1 MSRLLAVIALVVAGI
16 FLGASGANAEGS
28 STRVIVGQGQNKT
41 LSLVDQAYFQDLAKD
56 FGVSYADALKM
67 YQGSDEFS
75 EVVSRLESEQ
85 GFVSGTWTTETG
97 YGIGSLVFNRELSA
111 GVRDILGSSRLT
123 YSVKVDEA
131 IPSADLLYEVQD
143 RLTALLA
150 NLAPGVEL
158 TVVPLSDLGVLEVSL
173 ADVSQDSIGSQV
185 AFQADMGAAL
195 SLISDIAKRIESD
208 TKVQI
213 VVKNSGSTMFF
224 EDQAAMA
231 GGLSDG
237 ANCTGGFLVGNS
249 IAWGVSTT
257 AHCMDTSV
265 AYNGVQY
272 SGNFY
277 VLSPSE
283 GDVAWWELP
292 GVRPNIAMF
301 QSAPGIFTQVTG
313 QGNPAKGTAV
323 CHFGITSGK
332 ACSTVLLER
341 VSVNGFD
348 TVTKTY
354 KSLGAMWVT
363 TQNVSAGGDSGG
375 PWYSSSIARGIHYGR
390 VSYAGVLRSLFSRIG
405 AINLLNAYPLGSF

>member
-28 STRVIVGQGQNKT
+28 STTVIVGQGQNKT
-41 LSLVDQAYFQDLAKD
+41 LSPVDQAYFQDLAKD

-111 GVRDILGSSRLT
+111 DARALLESSSLT
-123 YSVKVDEA
+123 FSVKIDES

-173 ADVSQDSIGSQV
+173 ADVSQDSIVTQV
-185 AFQADMGAAL
+185 AFEADMGAAL

-237 ANCTGGFLVGNS
+237 ANC
-249 IAWGVSTT
+249 
-257 AHCMDTSV
+257 MDTSA

-405 AINLLNAYPLGSF
+405 AINLLNAYPLGSA

>member
-1 MSRLLAVIALVVAGI
+1 MSKLFAVFALVVAGM
-16 FLGASGANAEGS
+16 FVAASGANAQES
-28 STRVIVGQGQNKT
+28 STRVIVGNGFASALT
-41 LSLVDQAYFQDLAKD
+41 LADQAYFQDLAKD
-56 FGVSYADALKM
+56 FGVSYSDALKM

-75 EVVSRLESEQ
+75 ALVSRLENEQ
-85 GFVSGTWTTETG
+85 GFVSGTWATDTG
-97 YGIGSLVFNRELSA
+97 YGIGSLVFNHELSA
-111 GVRDILGSSRLT
+111 GGQDLLESSSLT
-123 YSVKVDEA
+123 FSLKIDESM
-131 IPSADLLYEVQD
+131 PSAQLLYEVQD
-143 RLTALLA
+143 RISALFA
-150 NLAPGVEL
+150 NLTRGVEL
-158 TVVPLSDLGVLEVSL
+158 AVVPLPELGAIEVSI
-173 ADVSQDSIGSQV
+173 ADVSQESIGSQV
-185 AFQADMGAAL
+185 TSQGEL
-195 SLISDIAKRIESD
+195 SATISQISEIAKRIESE

-213 VVKNSGSTMFF
+213 LVKQTDSSLTL

-237 ANCTGGFLVGNS
+237 KNCTGGFLVGNS
-249 IAWGVSTT
+249 SAWGISTT

-265 AYNGVQY
+265 AYNGLQY

-292 GVRPNIAMF
+292 GARPSFATF

-341 VSVNGFD
+341 VNVSGFD

-375 PWYSSSIARGIHYGR
+375 PWYSNSIARGIHYGR
-390 VSYAGVLRSLFSRIG
+390 VTYLGVSRSLFSCIG
-405 AINLLNAYPLGSF
+405 AINLLNAYPLGSV

>member
-1 MSRLLAVIALVVAGI
+1 MSKLLAVIALVVAGI
-16 FLGASGANAEGS
+16 FLGASAANAEGS
-28 STRVIVGQGQNKT
+28 SATTIVGQGHKKP

-56 FGVSYADALKM
+56 FGVPYADALKM

-111 GVRDILGSSRLT
+111 DTRALLESSSLT
-123 YSVKVDEA
+123 FSVKIDES

-158 TVVPLSDLGVLEVSL
+158 TVVPLSDVGVLEVAL

-185 AFQADMGAAL
+185 GLQPDMTAAL
-195 SLISDIAKRIESD
+195 SLISDIAKRLESD
-208 TKVQI
+208 TEVRI
-213 VVKNSGSTMFF
+213 VVKQSGSTMVF

-249 IAWGVSTT
+249 IAWGISTT

-292 GVRPNIAMF
+292 GARPNIAMF

-341 VSVNGFD
+341 VSVNGFE
-348 TVTKTY
+348 TVTNTY

-390 VSYAGVLRSLFSRIG
+390 VSYGGVLRSLFSRIG
-405 AINLLNAYPLGSF
+405 AINLLNAYPLGSI